1 MWCSKCAF
9 ARVSHANTQRNFS
22 FIYMCILFWLICCT
36 PLWIVSVC
44 VLWRY
49 TETIHKLPVMSKVMC
64 FILLEVLI
72 SAFYAVASR
81 GISTNERND
90 SPGCW
95 VISGCPAVLWYSAV
109 FLKLVFVMEIYWK
122 FTGMY
127 WENFILLEEILCKN
141 GISQHEVLK
150 YFSMPYIINF

>member
-81 GISTNERND
+81 GISTNEWND

-95 VISGCPAVLWYSAV
+95 VISGCPAVLWYSAI
-109 FLKLVFVMEIYWK
+109 FLKLVFLMEIYWNVLGK
-122 FTGMY
+122 FYFVRG
-127 WENFILLEEILCKN
+127 NFVQKRYQSTWSFKIFQYAIYYQFLIK
-141 GISQHEVLK
+141 
-150 YFSMPYIINF
+150 

>member
-1 MWCSKCAF
+1 MLKVCVCQ
-9 ARVSHANTQRNFS
+9 SHANTQRNFS
-22 FIYMCILFWLICCT
+22 SIHMCILFWLICCT
-36 PLWIVSVC
+36 PFWTVSVC

-72 SAFYAVASR
+72 STFYAVASR

-95 VISGCPAVLWYSAV
+95 VISGCPAVLWYSAI
-109 FLKLVFVMEIYWK
+109 FFE
-122 FTGMY
+122 TGIC
-127 WENFILLEEILCKN
+127 NGNLLEIHWN
-141 GISQHEVLK
+141 VLGK
-150 YFSMPYIINF
+150 FYFVRGNFVQKRYQSTWSFKIFQYAIYYQFLIK